1 VRQPE
6 NYRRHVTAPE
16 PVSLDQLI
24 DDCADIPGALK
35 QRSTPLPIPR
45 AAAPWRVDE
54 ACVAQ
59 VSGLD
64 DY

>member
-1 VRQPE
+1 VEHPW
-6 NYRRHVTAPE
+6 NYGRLVTAPE

-35 QRSTPLPIPR
+35 QGVNPLPVPR

>member
-1 VRQPE
+1 M
-6 NYRRHVTAPE
+6 ASPE
-16 PVSLDQLI
+16 PVSLNQLI

-35 QRSTPLPIPR
+35 QRTVPLPTPR
-45 AAAPWRVDE
+45 EAAPWRVDE
-54 ACVAQ
+54 VCAAQ

>member
-1 VRQPE
+1 MGCPSTYGLV
-6 NYRRHVTAPE
+6 VTTPE

-24 DDCADIPGALK
+24 DDCADIPGALR
-35 QRSTPLPIPR
+35 QLVRPLPSPR
-45 AAAPWRVDE
+45 QAAPWRVDE
-54 ACVAQ
+54 TCVAQ

>member
-1 VRQPE
+1 M
-6 NYRRHVTAPE
+6 TAPE

-24 DDCADIPGALK
+24 DDCADIPGALR
-35 QRSTPLPIPR
+35 QRTRPLPAPR
-45 AAAPWRVDE
+45 RPAPWRVDE
-54 ACVAQ
+54 ACAAQ

>member
-1 VRQPE
+1 M
-6 NYRRHVTAPE
+6 TAPE

-35 QRSTPLPIPR
+35 QRVLPLPAPR

-59 VSGLD
+59 VNGLD

>member
-1 VRQPE
+1 MRPS
-6 NYRRHVTAPE
+6 NYGRMVTAPE

-24 DDCADIPGALK
+24 DDCADIPGALR
-35 QRSTPLPIPR
+35 QLTRPLPTPR
-45 AAAPWRVDE
+45 QAAPWRVDE
-54 ACVAQ
+54 ACAAQ

>member
-1 VRQPE
+1 M
-6 NYRRHVTAPE
+6 TTPE

-24 DDCADIPGALK
+24 DDCADIPGALR
-35 QRSTPLPIPR
+35 QLVRPLPSPR
-45 AAAPWRVDE
+45 QAAPWRVDE
-54 ACVAQ
+54 TCVAQ

>member
-1 VRQPE
+1 M
-6 NYRRHVTAPE
+6 TAPE

-24 DDCADIPGALK
+24 DDCADIPGALV
-35 QRSTPLPIPR
+35 QLAAPLPAPR
-45 AAAPWRVDE
+45 TAAPWRVDE